1 MTHGETWTVPAGSQR
16 RRERAVGA
24 LARIQGEC
32 GSRHVGPVATLRPV
46 RLGRSGP
53 AVSAMGLGC
62 MGMSGVY
69 GTADDQESVATIHAA
84 LDAGITV
91 LDTGDFCGSG
101 HNEMLIG
108 RAIAGLSREQVQ
120 LSVKFGGLR
129 GPDGRWGGVDTRPVA
144 VRNFLAYS
152 LRRLGTDYIDIYRP
166 ARLDPA
172 VPIEETVGAIAEAV
186 RAGWVRHV
194 GLSEVGADTLRRAS
208 AVHPICDVQ
217 LECSVLSRGIE
228 SAVLPAA
235 RELGIAITA
244 YGVLSR
250 GLVTEAREATF
261 APGDFR
267 AQAPRF
273 QPANLTHNWALVD
286 RLRPVAD
293 RHGLSVA
300 QVAIAWVAAQ
310 GDDIVPIV
318 GTKRRDRLSE
328 ALAAVAVELTSA
340 DLAEIDAA
348 VPPGS
353 AVGERYAPL
362 QMSHLDR
369 ER

>member
-1 MTHGETWTVPAGSQR
+1 
-16 RRERAVGA
+16 
-24 LARIQGEC
+24 
-32 GSRHVGPVATLRPV
+32 
-46 RLGRSGP
+46 
-53 AVSAMGLGC
+53 MGLGC

-91 LDTGDFCGSG
+91 LDTGDFYGSG

-261 APGDFR
+261 APSDFR
-267 AQAPRF
+267 AQAPRL
-273 QPANLTHNWALVD
+273 QPANLTTTGPWSTVCARSPTATD
-286 RLRPVAD
+286 
-293 RHGLSVA
+293 S
-300 QVAIAWVAAQ
+300 AW
-310 GDDIVPIV
+310 
-318 GTKRRDRLSE
+318 RRWPSR
-328 ALAAVAVELTSA
+328 
-340 DLAEIDAA
+340 
-348 VPPGS
+348 GS
-353 AVGERYAPL
+353 LPRATT
-362 QMSHLDR
+362 
-369 ER
+369 